1 MNSKQNIPLET
12 TDFFFSVPQQLP
24 WLFIY
29 FFYFPWHRS
38 PPPPRQKNEVRR
50 KRKMFFLFE

>member
-29 FFYFPWHRS
+29 FFTFPGIAHPL
-38 PPPPRQKNEVRR
+38 PPGK
-50 KRKMFFLFE
+50 KMK